1 MKLSQTRIA
10 ITLAILVVTTALV
23 FTASGC
29 GLINRVRAKNQL
41 NEAARAYHEG
51 HFEEAEGYSR
61 RALELD
67 PNSKTAPLFIARTI
81 HAQYRPGVQAP
92 ENIAKANEA
101 IQAYQQILQKDPKSE
116 EAYKAIAYLYGAIKE
131 DDKLRSWLSG
141 RATDGGTEPEKR
153 AEAYTILASKDWD
166 CSFKITELPT
176 NKSTTIAAGNR
187 ATVAYKKPENQKDF
201 DSAQACVKRGLEE
214 IENAIK
220 LDPNSESAW
229 SYKTNLLIEASK
241 LAEMDGKMD
250 QKTQLD
256 KQREEAQ
263 KRTSALSEA
272 NQKKKEAEEAAKAA
286 ASPKKG

>member
-10 ITLAILVVTTALV
+10 ITLAILVVTT
-23 FTASGC
+23 SGC
-29 GLINRVRAKNQL
+29 GLIKRVRAKNQL

-51 HFEEAEGYSR
+51 HFEEAQQHST

-67 PNSKTAPLFIARTI
+67 PDSKSAPLFIARTI
-81 HAQYRPGVQAP
+81 HAQYRAGVQTP

-101 IQAYQQILQKDPKSE
+101 IQAYQKILEKDPKNE
-116 EAYKAIAYLYGAIKE
+116 EAFKAIAYLYGAVKDE
-131 DDKLRSWLSG
+131 EKLRAWLST
-141 RATDGGTEPEKR
+141 RANDASAEAERR

-166 CSFKITELPT
+166 CSYKITELPT
-176 NKSTTIAAGNR
+176 NKVTTLSAGNR
-187 ATVAYKKPENQKDF
+187 ATVSYKKPPQQKDF
-201 DSAQACVKRGLEE
+201 DTAQACVKRGLEE

-250 QKTQLD
+250 QKAQLD

-263 KRTSALSEA
+263 KRTSALSAA
-272 NQKKKEAEEAAKAA
+272 NQKKKEAEEARKA
-286 ASPKKG
+286 ASPRKK

>member
-10 ITLAILVVTTALV
+10 IALAILV

-51 HFEEAEGYSR
+51 HFDEAEQYSR

-67 PNSKTAPLFIARTI
+67 PNSKSAPLFIARTI

-92 ENIAKANEA
+92 ENIAKANAA

-116 EAYKAIAYLYGAIKE
+116 EAYKAIAYLYGAIK
-131 DDKLRSWLSG
+131 DDEKLRSWLQA
-141 RATDGGTEPEKR
+141 RANDGSAEPEKR

-176 NKSTTIAAGNR
+176 NKSTSISTANR
-187 ATVAYKKPENQKDF
+187 ATITYKKPENQKDF
-201 DSAQACVKRGLEE
+201 DMAQSCAKRGLEE

-241 LAEMDGKMD
+241 LAEMDGKTD
-250 QKTQLD
+250 QKVQLD

-272 NQKKKEAEEAAKAA
+272 NQKKKEADEAAKAA